1 MTDTLIRKQYEP
13 MRYWN
18 FSLSAAEAAAA
29 ADPNARDH
37 YAYGGGR
44 RICPGMHVAERS
56 LFINIARLMWGFDLR
71 LAKDE
76 AGNEIPVDSSYTTGY
91 LPGGMAIAKPFVCG
105 TYPREK

>member
-1 MTDTLIRKQYEP
+1 M
-13 MRYWN
+13 
-18 FSLSAAEAAAA
+18 
-29 ADPNARDH
+29 RDH

-56 LFINIARLMWGFDLR
+56 LFINVARLMWGFDLQ

-76 AGNEIPVDSSYTTGY
+76 NGREIPVDPTFTTGY

-105 TYPREK
+105 ESSWKHPLLFVLMC